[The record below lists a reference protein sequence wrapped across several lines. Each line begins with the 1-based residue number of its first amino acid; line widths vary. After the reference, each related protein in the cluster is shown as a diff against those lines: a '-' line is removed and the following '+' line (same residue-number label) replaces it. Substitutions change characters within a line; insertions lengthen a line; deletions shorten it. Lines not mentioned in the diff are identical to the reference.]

1 MDKNTKKILA
11 TTAVAAAAVTA
22 GVTTT
27 SVAHADTVDQ
37 AATQATN
44 DQLKQAEQNV
54 NVQKQNVQSATSVDN
69 QAADAVNKAQEDV
82 NAASDA
88 ANQASKTAANDAQ
101 AVSQASDAVKTA
113 QDQLNAASQVA
124 ANRDQVQA
132 DLNQAKS
139 DQAVIANQNANGQLN
154 SAVSDAQ
161 STANSASAAQ
171 QQASATN
178 NQAQAALSAAQNKL
192 SEAEKGAGQSVTQA
206 DVDAAQSAVND
217 AKAQKNTA
225 DQQVNAKSA
234 AVQTADSNVNAA
246 QTAADQ
252 ANTDL
257 NNAQQNSNA
266 NQQALSEA
274 QQALTNAK
282 KQGGQTSETSTK
294 KSVADILWIPDNF
307 GTVMKGAFDEG
318 AHLNQEQMNMLKQL
332 YTKNVNAFTD
342 NMDDVFSDADY
353 DTTYDLSGRS
363 YNVTDKQGKGTN
375 AGDELSV
382 FAADVLNA
390 FRSKLG
396 LAPVYANHN
405 LMIDNDYNYGHINSP
420 SSTYQST
427 TYNHRGQANPELDY
441 GVTQAYPIIGE
452 ANTYSMDQLKYNLFL
467 QIMQLAFKDAG
478 TTNIQGDHAAALF
491 GTTENDTNNS
501 QGQNQFIAVNLD
513 PESSNQLTNT
523 HTNIN
528 IVSLTDQA
536 ANTIKSANY
545 TSKLDNNSDST
556 VDLTDLQNKVD
567 QARTE
572 LQQAEAAV
580 QQAQATKTAADQK
593 LNDAKQAQ
601 SDAQTQLN
609 QAKAAQSHAEQ
620 ALSAA
625 NQKLADTK
633 AALAEA
639 QKNAADHSE
648 AIKNLQQQVADAQ
661 TKAAQAKKA
670 LDEANANV
678 QTANDKLSQA
688 QSALDDWTN
697 AKKAADQK
705 VADLQK
711 ALDNADPAAV
721 DAAQQALTDAQTK
734 LSEAETKA
742 DASKKALEDAQAK
755 LADAQKT
762 LDEAQS
768 KKSQTADALAKAQK
782 ALTAAQAELD
792 RIKNSQPSAP
802 TQPQTKT
809 DADQYGDAVQMKPI
823 NVTVNGQL
831 PEPQFV
837 NGFHK
842 VVKTT
847 DSMLVLSATKTDAVS
862 LPDGT
867 TASWANVNTVKAHL
881 ANAGTYYE
889 DVLVTFPDSST
900 TTVKE
905 QLNVTAAKTPDK
917 PVQPAQPAQP
927 ADKPA
932 EQPAAPAQPANKPAE
947 QSTDKPVAPSTSG
960 NGITA
965 PADNHQVATTTQ
977 ASVVEPV
984 ANQITGTN
992 EYMSVEPTA
1001 DNGHVVFNSADLV
1014 EPNTATEPTT
1024 REAYKAQ
1031 QAAANNHTNAE
1042 SLPQTGDATKSS
1054 ELLAAL
1060 GLGLSALTF
1069 GLVGKK
1075 RNN

>member
-1 MDKNTKKILA
+1 MDKNTKKILT
-11 TTAVAAAAVTA
+11 TTAVAAATVAA
-22 GVTTT
+22 GVTATT
-27 SVAHADTVDQ
+27 NNVKADTVDQ

-44 DQLKQAEQNV
+44 DQLTQAEQNV
-54 NVQKQNVQSATSVDN
+54 DVQKQNVQSATSADN

-88 ANQASKTAANDAQ
+88 TNQASQTAASDAQ
-101 AVSQASDAVKTA
+101 VVSQASDAVKTA
-113 QDQLNAASQVA
+113 QDQLNAASQATV
-124 ANRDQVQA
+124 NHDQAQA

-139 DQAVIANQNANGQLN
+139 DQAAIADQNANGQLN

-161 STANSASAAQ
+161 SAANSASAAQ
-171 QQASATN
+171 QQASAAN
-178 NQAQAALSAAQNKL
+178 DQAQTALSAAQNKL
-192 SEAEKGAGQSVTQA
+192 NEAEKGAGQSVTQA

-217 AKAQKNTA
+217 AQAQKNTA
-225 DQQVNAKSA
+225 DQQVNAQSA

-266 NQQALSEA
+266 KQQALSEA
-274 QQALTNAK
+274 QQALDNAK

-318 AHLNQEQMNMLKQL
+318 AHLNQEQMDMLKQL

-396 LAPVYANHN
+396 MPLFKVNSALNEYKDTENYDQHNILPPAN
-405 LMIDNDYNYGHINSP
+405 INSNTLTSKGQ
-420 SSTYQST
+420 SSIGIL
-427 TYNHRGQANPELDY
+427 N
-441 GVTQAYPIIGE
+441 GVSQGYPIMNE
-452 ANTYSMDQLKYNLFL
+452 PHTYSMDQLKYNLFL
-467 QIMQLAFKDAG
+467 QLMQSMFEDNSSVG
-478 TTNIQGDHAAALF
+478 TQGDHAATAL
-491 GTTENDTNNS
+491 GTSLHDSNASES
-501 QGQNQFIAVNLD
+501 PIQYISVNLD
-513 PESSNQLTNT
+513 PTSSNSLATVETN
-523 HTNIN
+523 
-528 IVSLTDQA
+528 VSTFAPTDQA
-536 ANTIKSANY
+536 AALLSPYDY
-545 TSKLDNNSDST
+545 TSKLDNNNGSAA
-556 VDLTDLQNKVD
+556 DLTDLQNKVD
-567 QARTE
+567 QARTK

-601 SDAQTQLN
+601 NDAQAQLN
-609 QAKAAQSHAEQ
+609 QAETVQSQTEQ
-620 ALSAA
+620 ALNAA
-625 NQKLADTK
+625 NQKLADVK
-633 AALAEA
+633 AALTEA
-639 QKNAADHSE
+639 QKSAADHN
-648 AIKNLQQQVADAQ
+648 ATIKNLQQQVADAQ
-661 TKAAQAKKA
+661 TKADQAKKT
-670 LDEANANV
+670 LDDANANV

-688 QSALDDWTN
+688 QSALNDWTN

-721 DAAQQALTDAQTK
+721 DAAQQALTAAQAK

-742 DASKKALEDAQAK
+742 DASKKILEAAQAK

-762 LDEAQS
+762 LDEAQN

-792 RIKNSQPSAP
+792 RIKNSQPSTPA
-802 TQPQTKT
+802 QTKT
-809 DADQYGDAVQMKPI
+809 DAEQYGDAVQMKPI
-823 NVTVNGQL
+823 DATVNGQL
-831 PEPQFV
+831 PEPQFI

-862 LPDGT
+862 LPEGT
-867 TASWANVNTVKAHL
+867 TASWVDANTVKAHL

-905 QLNVTAAKTPDK
+905 QLNVAAAKTPDQPAVPDKPTEQLAEQPVTPAQPADK
-917 PVQPAQPAQP
+917 PVAPSTPAQP

-932 EQPAAPAQPANKPAE
+932 ASDNGTTTPTDNRQATTPAN
-947 QSTDKPVAPSTSG
+947 
-960 NGITA
+960 
-965 PADNHQVATTTQ
+965 
-977 ASVVEPV
+977 VVEPV
-984 ANQITGTN
+984 ANQIEGTN

-1001 DNGHVVFNSADLV
+1001 DNRHVVFNSTDLI
-1014 EPNTATEPTT
+1014 EPNTTVESTT

-1031 QAAANNHTNAE
+1031 QAAANNTNDGK
-1042 SLPQTGDATKSS
+1042 LPQTGGDTKGS

>member
-1 MDKNTKKILA
+1 MEVNTKKILA
-11 TTAVAAAAVTA
+11 AVATISVTTVTA
-22 GVTTT
+22 GVTVTQT
-27 SVAHADTVDQ
+27 NAHADTVDQ
-37 AATQATN
+37 AATQTTN

-54 NVQKQNVQSATSVDN
+54 DVQKQNVQSATSADN

-88 ANQASKTAANDAQ
+88 TNKASQTATSDAQ

-113 QDQLNAASQVA
+113 QDQLNAASQAA
-124 ANRDQVQA
+124 ANRDQAQA
-132 DLNQAKS
+132 DLDQAKS
-139 DQAVIANQNANGQLN
+139 DQAAIANQNVNGQLN

-161 STANSASAAQ
+161 SAANSASAAQ
-171 QQASATN
+171 QQASAAN
-178 NQAQAALSAAQNKL
+178 DQAQTALSAAQNKL

-217 AKAQKNTA
+217 AQAQKNTA

-234 AVQTADSNVNAA
+234 AVQTADSNVSAA

-252 ANTDL
+252 ANADL

-266 NQQALSEA
+266 KQQALSEA
-274 QQALTNAK
+274 QQALTNAQ

-307 GTVMKGAFDEG
+307 ETVMKGAFDNG
-318 AHLNQEQMNMLKQL
+318 AKLTQAQIDMLKQL

-342 NMDDVFSDADY
+342 NMDNVFSDADY

-363 YNVTDKQGKGTN
+363 YNVTDKQGRGTK
-375 AGDELSV
+375 AADELSV

-390 FRSKLG
+390 FRTKLG
-396 LAPVYANHN
+396 VTPMTVNSAYNELTQVSVYNIPGKSEIGGLHRSD
-405 LMIDNDYNYGHINSP
+405 LIGVGG
-420 SSTYQST
+420 SSV
-427 TYNHRGQANPELDY
+427 EFDY
-441 GVTQAYPIIGE
+441 GVTQAYPILNE
-452 ANTYSMDQLKYNLFL
+452 PNTYSMDQLKYNVFL
-467 QIMQLAFKDAG
+467 QLMDAMFRDYSTDNG
-478 TTNIQGDHAAALF
+478 LIQGDHAGTLLGHF
-491 GTTENDTNNS
+491 GGNNPYAKH
-501 QGQNQFIAVNLD
+501 QYLLVMLN
-513 PESSNQLTNT
+513 PETGSSL
-523 HTNIN
+523 
-528 IVSLTDQA
+528 
-536 ANTIKSANY
+536 ANTETYVVNFSPNDETAAKFSPYDY
-545 TSKLDNNSDST
+545 TSKLDNNNGSSA
-556 VDLTDLQNKVD
+556 DLTDLQNKVD

-609 QAKAAQSHAEQ
+609 QAKAAQSQAEQ
-620 ALSAA
+620 ALDAA

-633 AALAEA
+633 VALAEA
-639 QKNAADHSE
+639 QKNAADHT
-648 AIKNLQQQVADAQ
+648 ATIKNLQQQVADAQ
-661 TKAAQAKKA
+661 AKAAQAKKA
-670 LDEANANV
+670 LDEVNTNV

-688 QSALDDWTN
+688 QSALNDWTN

-721 DAAQQALTDAQTK
+721 DAAQQALADAQAK

-742 DASKKALEDAQAK
+742 DASKKALKAAQAK

-792 RIKNSQPSAP
+792 RIKNSQPSTP
-802 TQPQTKT
+802 DQPQTKT
-809 DADQYGDAVQMKPI
+809 DAEQYGDAVQMKPI
-823 NVTVNGQL
+823 DTTVDGQL
-831 PEPQFV
+831 PEPQFI

-862 LPDGT
+862 LPEGT

-881 ANAGTYYE
+881 ANTGTYYE
-889 DVLVTFPDSST
+889 DVLVTFPDGST

-905 QLNVTAAKTPDK
+905 QLNVTAAKTPDQ
-917 PVQPAQPAQP
+917 PVTP
-927 ADKPA
+927 DKPT
-932 EQPAAPAQPANKPAE
+932 QPSNSNKG
-947 QSTDKPVAPSTSG
+947 TDITPSTS
-960 NGITA
+960 T
-965 PADNHQVATTTQ
+965 DDHRMTTDTTTPSTSAINQ
-977 ASVVEPV
+977 LASNATGTNTVEPV
-984 ANQITGTN
+984 ANQIDSTN
-992 EYMSVEPTA
+992 EYM
-1001 DNGHVVFNSADLV
+1001 
-1014 EPNTATEPTT
+1014 T
-1024 REAYKAQ
+1024 REEYKAQ
-1031 QAAANNHTNAE
+1031 QNAKK
-1042 SLPQTGDATKSS
+1042 LPQTGNDSNR
-1054 ELLAAL
+1054 AL
-1060 GLGLSALTF
+1060 SLVGLGLATFATMF
-1069 GLVGKK
+1069 GLSKK
-1075 RNN
+1075 RNF

>member
-1 MDKNTKKILA
+1 MEVNTKKILA
-11 TTAVAAAAVTA
+11 AVATISVTTVTA
-22 GVTTT
+22 GVTVTQT
-27 SVAHADTVDQ
+27 NAHADTVDQ
-37 AATQATN
+37 AATQTTN

-54 NVQKQNVQSATSVDN
+54 DVQKQNVQSATSADN

-88 ANQASKTAANDAQ
+88 TNKASQTATSDAQ

-113 QDQLNAASQVA
+113 QDQLNAASQAA
-124 ANRDQVQA
+124 ANRDQAQA
-132 DLNQAKS
+132 DLDQAKS
-139 DQAVIANQNANGQLN
+139 DQAAVANQNVNGQLN

-161 STANSASAAQ
+161 SAANSASAAQ
-171 QQASATN
+171 QQASAAN
-178 NQAQAALSAAQNKL
+178 DQAQTALSAAQNKL

-217 AKAQKNTA
+217 AQAQKNTA

-234 AVQTADSNVNAA
+234 AVQTADSNVSAA

-252 ANTDL
+252 ANADL

-266 NQQALSEA
+266 KQQALSEA
-274 QQALTNAK
+274 QQALTNAQ

-307 GTVMKGAFDEG
+307 ETVMKGAFDNG
-318 AHLNQEQMNMLKQL
+318 AKLTQAQIDMLKQL

-342 NMDDVFSDADY
+342 NMDNVFSDADY

-363 YNVTDKQGKGTN
+363 YNVTDKQGRGTK
-375 AGDELSV
+375 AADELSV

-390 FRSKLG
+390 FRTKLG
-396 LAPVYANHN
+396 VTPMTVNSAYNELTQVSVYNIPGKSEIGG
-405 LMIDNDYNYGHINSP
+405 L
-420 SSTYQST
+420 
-427 TYNHRGQANPELDY
+427 HRSDLIGVGGSAVEFDY
-441 GVTQAYPIIGE
+441 GVTQAYPILNE
-452 ANTYSMDQLKYNLFL
+452 PNTYSMDQLKYNVFL
-467 QIMQLAFKDAG
+467 QLMDAMFRDYSTDNG
-478 TTNIQGDHAAALF
+478 LIQGDHAGTLLGHF
-491 GTTENDTNNS
+491 GGNNPYAKH
-501 QGQNQFIAVNLD
+501 QYLLVMLN
-513 PESSNQLTNT
+513 PETGSSL
-523 HTNIN
+523 
-528 IVSLTDQA
+528 
-536 ANTIKSANY
+536 ANTETYVVNFSPNDETAAKFSPYDY
-545 TSKLDNNSDST
+545 TSKLDNNNGSSA
-556 VDLTDLQNKVD
+556 DLTDLQNKVD

-580 QQAQATKTAADQK
+580 QQAQATKNAVDQK

-601 SDAQTQLN
+601 NDAQTQLN
-609 QAKAAQSHAEQ
+609 QAKATQSQTEQ
-620 ALSAA
+620 ALNAA
-625 NQKLADTK
+625 DQKLADTK

-639 QKNAADHSE
+639 QKNAADHSA

-670 LDEANANV
+670 LDEANINV

-688 QSALDDWTN
+688 QSALNDWTN

-742 DASKKALEDAQAK
+742 DASKKTLEDTKIK
-755 LADAQKT
+755 LANTQKT
-762 LDEAQS
+762 LDEAKS

-792 RIKNSQPSAP
+792 RIKNSQPSTP
-802 TQPQTKT
+802 TQAKT
-809 DADQYGDAVQMKPI
+809 DAEQYGDAVQMKPI
-823 NVTVNGQL
+823 DATVNDQL
-831 PEPQFV
+831 PEPQFI

-862 LPDGT
+862 LPEGT
-867 TASWANVNTVKAHL
+867 TASWVDANTVKAHL
-881 ANAGTYYE
+881 TNAGTYYE

-905 QLNVTAAKTPDK
+905 QLNVAAAKTPD
-917 PVQPAQPAQP
+917 QPAVP
-927 ADKPA
+927 DKPT
-932 EQPAAPAQPANKPAE
+932 QPSDSNKGTDITPPT
-947 QSTDKPVAPSTSG
+947 STDDHRMTTDTTTPSTSAI
-960 NGITA
+960 NQSA
-965 PADNHQVATTTQ
+965 SNATGANT
-977 ASVVEPV
+977 VESV
-984 ANQITGTN
+984 ANQINGTN
-992 EYMSVEPTA
+992 EYM
-1001 DNGHVVFNSADLV
+1001 
-1014 EPNTATEPTT
+1014 T
-1024 REAYKAQ
+1024 REEYKAQ
-1031 QAAANNHTNAE
+1031 QNAKK
-1042 SLPQTGDATKSS
+1042 LPQTGNDSNR
-1054 ELLAAL
+1054 AL
-1060 GLGLSALTF
+1060 SLVGLGLATFATMF
-1069 GLVGKK
+1069 GLSKK
-1075 RNN
+1075 RGF

>member
-1 MDKNTKKILA
+1 MDKNTKKILT
-11 TTAVAAAAVTA
+11 TTAVAAAAVAA

-44 DQLKQAEQNV
+44 NQLKQAEQNV
-54 NVQKQNVQSATSVDN
+54 DVQKQNVQSATSADN

-88 ANQASKTAANDAQ
+88 TNQASQTAASDAQ
-101 AVSQASDAVKTA
+101 VVSQASDAVKTA
-113 QDQLNAASQVA
+113 QDQLNAASQAA
-124 ANRDQVQA
+124 ANRDQAQA
-132 DLNQAKS
+132 NLDQAKS
-139 DQAVIANQNANGQLN
+139 DQAAIANQNANSQLN

-161 STANSASAAQ
+161 SAANSASAAQ
-171 QQASATN
+171 QQASAAN
-178 NQAQAALSAAQNKL
+178 DQAQTALSAAQNKL
-192 SEAEKGAGQSVTQA
+192 NEAEKGAGQSVTQA

-217 AKAQKNTA
+217 AQAQKNTA

-252 ANTDL
+252 ANADL

-266 NQQALSEA
+266 KQQALSEA
-274 QQALTNAK
+274 QQALDNAK

-318 AHLNQEQMNMLKQL
+318 HHLTQEQMDMLQQL

-375 AGDELSV
+375 AQAELEV

-396 LAPVYANHN
+396 LKPFNVNTDLDAWDDY
-405 LMIDNDYNYGHINSP
+405 YNYNDHSVTP
-420 SSTYQST
+420 PT
-427 TYNHRGQANPELDY
+427 TLDAHGPETIGNGSAQYDY
-441 GVTQAYPIIGE
+441 GVTQAYPIMNE
-452 ANTYSMDQLKYNLFL
+452 PNTYSMDQLKYNLFL
-467 QIMQLAFKDAG
+467 QLMQDMFKD
-478 TTNIQGDHAAALF
+478 TTTDGSDLQGDHA
-491 GTTENDTNNS
+491 GTLLGHFNNNNPTAGTQYITVS
-501 QGQNQFIAVNLD
+501 LD
-513 PESSNQLTNT
+513 PTTGDRLANTNT
-523 HTNIN
+523 NI
-528 IVSLTDQA
+528 STFALTDQA
-536 ANTIKSANY
+536 ANAIKSANY
-545 TSKLDNNSDST
+545 TSKLDNNNGSAA
-556 VDLTDLQNKVD
+556 DLTDLQNKVD

-593 LNDAKQAQ
+593 LNDAQQAQ
-601 SDAQTQLN
+601 SAAQTQLN
-609 QAKAAQSHAEQ
+609 QAKTAQSQAEQ
-620 ALSAA
+620 ALNAA

-633 AALAEA
+633 AALTEA
-639 QKNAADHSE
+639 QKSAADHN
-648 AIKNLQQQVADAQ
+648 ATIKNLQQQVADAQ
-661 TKAAQAKKA
+661 AKADQAKKA

-678 QTANDKLSQA
+678 KNANDKLSQA
-688 QSALDDWTN
+688 QSALNNWTN

-721 DAAQQALTDAQTK
+721 DAAQQALTDAQAK

-742 DASKKALEDAQAK
+742 DASKKALKDAQAK
-755 LADAQKT
+755 LANAQKT
-762 LDEAQS
+762 LDEAQN

-782 ALTAAQAELD
+782 ALTDAQAELD
-792 RIKNSQPSAP
+792 RIKNSQPSTPA
-802 TQPQTKT
+802 QTKT
-809 DADQYGDAVQMKPI
+809 DAEQYGDAVQMKPI
-823 NVTVNGQL
+823 DATVNGQL

-847 DSMLVLSATKTDAVS
+847 DSMLILSAAKTDAVS

-867 TASWANVNTVKAHL
+867 TASWADANTVKAHL

-889 DVLVTFPDSST
+889 DVLVTFPDGST

-905 QLNVTAAKTPDK
+905 QLNVTAAKTPD
-917 PVQPAQPAQP
+917 QP

-932 EQPAAPAQPANKPAE
+932 EQPATPEQPANKPAV
-947 QSTDKPVAPSTSG
+947 SDKGT
-960 NGITA
+960 TA
-965 PADNHQVATTTQ
+965 PTDNHQATTQTN
-977 ASVVEPV
+977 VVEPV

-992 EYMSVEPTA
+992 EYMSVEPTTDA
-1001 DNGHVVFNSADLV
+1001 GHVVFNDTDLV
-1014 EPNTATEPTT
+1014 EPNTANEPTT
-1024 REAYKAQ
+1024 RKAYKAQ
-1031 QAAANNHTNAE
+1031 QAAANNHTNVE

>member
-1 MDKNTKKILA
+1 MDKNTKKIL
-11 TTAVAAAAVTA
+11 TTAAVAATAVTA
-22 GVTTT
+22 GVMTT

-37 AATQATN
+37 ATTQTTN

-54 NVQKQNVQSATSVDN
+54 DAQKQNVQSATSADN

-82 NAASDA
+82 NIASDA
-88 ANQASKTAANDAQ
+88 ANQASQTATSDAQ

-113 QDQLNAASQVA
+113 QDQLNAASQAA
-124 ANRDQVQA
+124 ANRDQAQA

-161 STANSASAAQ
+161 SAVNSALAAQ
-171 QQASATN
+171 QQASAAN
-178 NQAQAALSAAQNKL
+178 DQAQTALSDAQNKL

-217 AKAQKNTA
+217 AQAQKNTA

-246 QTAADQ
+246 KTAADQ

-266 NQQALSEA
+266 KQQALSEA
-274 QQALTNAK
+274 QQALDNAK

-318 AHLNQEQMNMLKQL
+318 HHLTQEQMDMLKQL

-363 YNVTDKQGKGTN
+363 YNVTDKQGKGIN
-375 AGDELSV
+375 AQAELEV

-396 LAPVYANHN
+396 FGLFSANTLFDQFN
-405 LMIDNDYNYGHINSP
+405 NYYNTADHSNPLPSGINQNTVKTLGH
-420 SSTYQST
+420 SSAQY
-427 TYNHRGQANPELDY
+427 DY
-441 GVTQAYPIIGE
+441 GVTQAYPVLDE
-452 ANTYSMDQLKYNLFL
+452 PNTYSMDQLKYNIFL
-467 QIMQLAFKDAG
+467 QLMQDMFHDTRTQLQ
-478 TTNIQGDHAAALF
+478 TQGDHA
-491 GTTENDTNNS
+491 GTLLGHSANNNPENKR
-501 QGQNQFIAVNLD
+501 QYLVIELD
-513 PESSNQLTNT
+513 PSTGNTLANTNT
-523 HTNIN
+523 YIST
-528 IVSLTDQA
+528 A
-536 ANTIKSANY
+536 APDESTWNLLKDGNY
-545 TSKLDNNSDST
+545 TSKLDNNNGSAA
-556 VDLTDLQNKVD
+556 DLTDLQNKVD

-609 QAKAAQSHAEQ
+609 QAKTAQSQAEQ

-625 NQKLADTK
+625 NQKLADTT

-639 QKNAADHSE
+639 QKNAANHS
-648 AIKNLQQQVADAQ
+648 AAVKNLQKQVAN
-661 TKAAQAKKA
+661 AQAKADQAKKT
-670 LDEANANV
+670 LDDANANV

-688 QSALDDWTN
+688 QSALNDWTN

-711 ALDNADPAAV
+711 ALDNADPAVV
-721 DAAQQALTDAQTK
+721 DAAEQAVAEAQSKLNAAKTK
-734 LSEAETKA
+734 SA
-742 DASKKALEDAQAK
+742 ASQKALNDAQAK

-762 LDEAQS
+762 LDKAQN

-792 RIKNSQPSAP
+792 RIKNSQPSTP
-802 TQPQTKT
+802 DQPQTKT
-809 DADQYGDAVQMKPI
+809 DAEQYGDAVQMKPI
-823 NVTVNGQL
+823 DVTANGQL

-847 DSMLVLSATKTDAVS
+847 DSMLILSAAKTDAVS
-862 LPDGT
+862 LPEGT
-867 TASWANVNTVKAHL
+867 TASWADANTVKAHL

-889 DVLVTFPDSST
+889 DVLVTFPDGST
-900 TTVKE
+900 TTAKE
-905 QLNVTAAKTPDK
+905 QLNVTAAKTPDQ
-917 PVQPAQPAQP
+917 PATPAEPAQPAAPEQP

-932 EQPAAPAQPANKPAE
+932 ASDNGTTTPTDNRQATTPAN
-947 QSTDKPVAPSTSG
+947 
-960 NGITA
+960 
-965 PADNHQVATTTQ
+965 
-977 ASVVEPV
+977 VVEPV
-984 ANQITGTN
+984 ANQIEGTN
-992 EYMSVEPTA
+992 EYMSVEPM
-1001 DNGHVVFNSADLV
+1001 
-1014 EPNTATEPTT
+1014 T
-1024 REAYKAQ
+1024 REAYRAQQ
-1031 QAAANNHTNAE
+1031 QAAVKNSSNAGQ
-1042 SLPQTGDATKSS
+1042 LPQTGNHQSLTA
-1054 ELLAAL
+1054 LIVGGLAV
-1060 GLGLSALTF
+1060 GLSMF
-1069 GLVGKK
+1069 GLASKK
-1075 RNN
+1075 RY

>member
-1 MDKNTKKILA
+1 MDKNTKKILT
-11 TTAVAAAAVTA
+11 TTAVAAAAVAT

-37 AATQATN
+37 PVQQATN

-54 NVQKQNVQSATSVDN
+54 DAQKQNVQSATSADN

-88 ANQASKTAANDAQ
+88 TNQASQAVASDAQ
-101 AVSQASDAVKTA
+101 AVSQASDAVKTV
-113 QDQLNAASQVA
+113 QDQLNAASQAA
-124 ANRDQVQA
+124 ANRDQAQA
-132 DLNQAKS
+132 DLNQAKA
-139 DQAVIANQNANGQLN
+139 DQAAIANQNANGQLN

-161 STANSASAAQ
+161 SAANSASNAQ
-171 QQASATN
+171 QQASAAN
-178 NQAQAALSAAQNKL
+178 DQAQTALSDAQNKL

-206 DVDAAQSAVND
+206 DVDAAQSAVNAAQ
-217 AKAQKNTA
+217 AKKNTA

-234 AVQTADSNVNAA
+234 AVQTVDSNVNTA

-266 NQQALSEA
+266 KQQALSEA
-274 QQALTNAK
+274 QQALDNAK

-318 AHLNQEQMNMLKQL
+318 AHLNQEQMDMLKQL

-396 LAPVYANHN
+396 LASVYANHN

-427 TYNHRGQANPELDY
+427 AYNHRGQANPELDY
-441 GVTQAYPIIGE
+441 GVTQAYPIMGE
-452 ANTYSMDQLKYNLFL
+452 ANTYSMDQLKYNVFL
-467 QIMQLAFKDAG
+467 QLMQLAFNDAG
-478 TTNIQGDHAAALF
+478 KTNIQGDHAAALL
-491 GTTENDTNNS
+491 GTTANNTNDS
-501 QGQNQFIAVNLD
+501 AGKNQFIAVNLD
-513 PESSNQLTNT
+513 PESGNQLANT
-523 HTNIN
+523 HTDIN
-528 IVSLTDQA
+528 IISLNDQA
-536 ANTIKSANY
+536 ANAIKSANY
-545 TSKLDNNSDST
+545 TSKLDNNNGSSA
-556 VDLTDLQNKVD
+556 DLTDLQNKVD
-567 QARTE
+567 QARTN

-609 QAKAAQSHAEQ
+609 QAKTAQRQAEQ
-620 ALSAA
+620 ALNAA

-633 AALAEA
+633 AALTEA
-639 QKNAADHSE
+639 QKSAADHNTT
-648 AIKNLQQQVADAQ
+648 IKNLQQQVADAQ
-661 TKAAQAKKA
+661 AKADQAKKA

-678 QTANDKLSQA
+678 KNANDKLSQA
-688 QSALDDWTN
+688 QSALNNWTN

-721 DAAQQALTDAQTK
+721 DAAQQALADAQAK

-742 DASKKALEDAQAK
+742 DASKKILEAAQAK

-792 RIKNSQPSAP
+792 RIKNSQPS
-802 TQPQTKT
+802 TSGQPQTKT
-809 DADQYGDAVQMKPI
+809 DAEQYRDAVQMKPI
-823 NVTVNGQL
+823 DATVNGQL
-831 PEPQFV
+831 PEPQFI

-842 VVKTT
+842 VIKTT
-847 DSMLVLSATKTDAVS
+847 DSMLILSAAKTDAVS
-862 LPDGT
+862 LPEGT
-867 TASWANVNTVKAHL
+867 TASWADANTVKAHL

-889 DVLVTFPDSST
+889 DVLVTFPDGST
-900 TTVKE
+900 TTAKE
-905 QLNVTAAKTPDK
+905 QLNVTAAKTPDQ
-917 PVQPAQPAQP
+917 PATPAEPAQPAAPEQP

-932 EQPAAPAQPANKPAE
+932 ASDNGTTTPTDNRQATTPAN
-947 QSTDKPVAPSTSG
+947 
-960 NGITA
+960 
-965 PADNHQVATTTQ
+965 
-977 ASVVEPV
+977 VVEPV
-984 ANQITGTN
+984 ANQIEGTN
-992 EYMSVEPTA
+992 EYMSVEPM
-1001 DNGHVVFNSADLV
+1001 
-1014 EPNTATEPTT
+1014 T
-1024 REAYKAQ
+1024 REAYRAQQ
-1031 QAAANNHTNAE
+1031 QAAVKNSSNAGQ
-1042 SLPQTGDATKSS
+1042 LPQTGNHQSLTA
-1054 ELLAAL
+1054 LIVGGLAV
-1060 GLGLSALTF
+1060 GLSMF
-1069 GLVGKK
+1069 GLASKK
-1075 RNN
+1075 RY

>member
-1 MDKNTKKILA
+1 MFFKRRLLIMDKNTKKIL
-11 TTAVAAAAVTA
+11 TTAAVAATAVTA

-37 AATQATN
+37 TATQTTN

-54 NVQKQNVQSATSVDN
+54 DAQKQNVQSATSADN

-82 NAASDA
+82 NTASDA
-88 ANQASKTAANDAQ
+88 TNQASQTAASDAQ

-113 QDQLNAASQVA
+113 QDQLNAASQAA
-124 ANRDQVQA
+124 ANRDQAQA

-139 DQAVIANQNANGQLN
+139 DQAAIANQNANGQLN

-161 STANSASAAQ
+161 SAANSASAAQ

-206 DVDAAQSAVND
+206 DVDAAQSAVNG
-217 AKAQKNTA
+217 AQAQKNTA
-225 DQQVNAKSA
+225 DQQVNAKSV

-266 NQQALSEA
+266 KQQALSEA

-294 KSVADILWIPDNF
+294 KSVADILWIPSNF

-318 AHLNQEQMNMLKQL
+318 AHLNQDQINMLKQL

-342 NMDDVFSDADY
+342 DMDDVFSDADY
-353 DTTYDLSGRS
+353 NTTYDLSGRS
-363 YNVTDKQGKGTN
+363 YNVTDKQGKGIN
-375 AGDELSV
+375 ASYELSV

-396 LAPVYANHN
+396 MPLLSVNQNYTND
-405 LMIDNDYNYGHINSP
+405 IDYNDYNNHSVTPPI
-420 SSTYQST
+420 
-427 TYNHRGQANPELDY
+427 YNHFSTGSLGTSSATYMSSVAN
-441 GVTQAYPIIGE
+441 AYPIMGE
-452 ANTYSMDQLKYNLFL
+452 ANTYSMDQLKYSLFL
-467 QIMQLAFKDAG
+467 QLMQAAFKDADDG
-478 TTNIQGDHAAALF
+478 IQGDHAQTML
-491 GTTENDTNNS
+491 GS
-501 QGQNQFIAVNLD
+501 I
-513 PESSNQLTNT
+513 TNT
-523 HTNIN
+523 TPAVTYVSVNMDPSTGFDLHNTETNIS
-528 IVSLTDQA
+528 VSAFNTDGA
-536 ANTIKSANY
+536 KLLAPYDY
-545 TSKLDNNSDST
+545 TSKLDNSDGSSSE
-556 VDLTDLQNKVD
+556 LTDLQNKVD

-572 LQQAEAAV
+572 LSQAEAAV

-601 SDAQTQLN
+601 SDAEAQLN
-609 QAKAAQSHAEQ
+609 QAKAAQSQAEQ
-620 ALSAA
+620 VLNTAT
-625 NQKLADTK
+625 QKLNDTK
-633 AALAEA
+633 TALADA
-639 QKNAADHSE
+639 QKNAADHN
-648 AIKNLQQQVADAQ
+648 ATIKNLQQQVADAQ
-661 TKAAQAKKA
+661 TKADQAKKA

-688 QSALDDWTN
+688 QTALNNWTA

-711 ALDNADPAAV
+711 ALDNANPAVV
-721 DAAQQALTDAQTK
+721 DAAQQALANAQAK
-734 LSEAETKA
+734 LNEAETKA

-762 LDEAQS
+762 LDAAKN
-768 KKSQTADALAKAQK
+768 KKSQTADALANAQK
-782 ALTAAQAELD
+782 ALTVAQAELN
-792 RIKNSQPSAP
+792 RIKNSQPSTP
-802 TQPQTKT
+802 DQPAQTKT
-809 DADQYGDAVQMKPI
+809 DAEQYGDAVQMKPI
-823 NVTVNGQL
+823 DVTVNGQL

-842 VVKTT
+842 VVKAT

-862 LPDGT
+862 LPEGT
-867 TASWANVNTVKAHL
+867 TASWVDVNAVKAHL

-889 DVLVTFPDSST
+889 DVLVAFPDGST
-900 TTVKE
+900 TTAKE
-905 QLNVTAAKTPDK
+905 QLNVAAATTPDQ
-917 PVQPAQPAQP
+917 PATPAEPAQPSKPAEPAQPVTPEQP

-932 EQPAAPAQPANKPAE
+932 GSNNGTAG
-947 QSTDKPVAPSTSG
+947 ST
-960 NGITA
+960 
-965 PADNHQVATTTQ
+965 DNHQAATDVTTPTNT
-977 ASVVEPV
+977 VEPV
-984 ANQITGTN
+984 ANQIEGTN

-1001 DNGHVVFNSADLV
+1001 DNGHVVFNSTDLI
-1014 EPNTATEPTT
+1014 EPNTTAEPTT

-1031 QAAANNHTNAE
+1031 QAAVNNTNDGK
-1042 SLPQTGDATKSS
+1042 LPQTSDDAKGS

>member
-1 MDKNTKKILA
+1 MDKNTKKILT
-11 TTAVAAAAVTA
+11 TTAVAAATVAA
-22 GVTTT
+22 GVTATT
-27 SVAHADTVDQ
+27 NNVKADTVDQ

-44 DQLKQAEQNV
+44 DQLTQAEQNV
-54 NVQKQNVQSATSVDN
+54 DVQKQNVQSATSADN

-88 ANQASKTAANDAQ
+88 TNQASQTAASDAQ
-101 AVSQASDAVKTA
+101 VVSQASDTVKTA
-113 QDQLNAASQVA
+113 QDQLNAASQAA
-124 ANRDQVQA
+124 ANRDQTQA
-132 DLNQAKS
+132 DLNQAKA
-139 DQAVIANQNANGQLN
+139 DQAAIANLNANGQLN

-161 STANSASAAQ
+161 SAANSASNAQ
-171 QQASATN
+171 QQASAAN
-178 NQAQAALSAAQNKL
+178 DQAQTALSDAQNKL
-192 SEAEKGAGQSVTQA
+192 SKAEKGAGQSVTQA
-206 DVDAAQSAVND
+206 DVDAAQSAVN
-217 AKAQKNTA
+217 AAQAQKNTA

-266 NQQALSEA
+266 KQQALSEA
-274 QQALTNAK
+274 QQALDNAK

-318 AHLNQEQMNMLKQL
+318 HHLTQEQMDMLKQL

-382 FAADVLNA
+382 FAADVLNP
-390 FRSKLG
+390 FREALGFSKLTVNDTYNQ
-396 LAPVYANHN
+396 LIYN
-405 LMIDNDYNYGHINSP
+405 NDYNDHSYSVP
-420 SSTYQST
+420 SNITLNQLTSLGGSSAQF
-427 TYNHRGQANPELDY
+427 DY
-441 GVTQAYPIIGE
+441 GVTQAYPILNE
-452 ANTYSMDQLKYNLFL
+452 PNVYSMDQLKYNLFL
-467 QIMQLAFKDAG
+467 QLMQDMFHD
-478 TTNIQGDHAAALF
+478 TTTDGSDLQGDHA
-491 GTTENDTNNS
+491 GTLLGHFAKNNPEAEH
-501 QGQNQFIAVNLD
+501 NYIFVMLD
-513 PESSNQLTNT
+513 PATGNT
-523 HTNIN
+523 LAN
-528 IVSLTDQA
+528 
-536 ANTIKSANY
+536 ANTYISTFAPDESTWNLLKDGNY
-545 TSKLDNNSDST
+545 TSKLDNNNGSAA
-556 VDLTDLQNKVD
+556 DLTDLQNKVD

-601 SDAQTQLN
+601 SDAEAQLN
-609 QAKAAQSHAEQ
+609 QAKTAQSRAEQ

-639 QKNAADHSE
+639 QKNAANHS
-648 AIKNLQQQVADAQ
+648 AAVKNLQKQVADAQ
-661 TKAAQAKKA
+661 AKADQAKKT

-688 QSALDDWTN
+688 QSALNDWTN

-711 ALDNADPAAV
+711 ALDNANPAAV
-721 DAAQQALTDAQTK
+721 DAAQQALADAQAK
-734 LSEAETKA
+734 LNDVETKA
-742 DASKKALEDAQAK
+742 DASKKALENAQAK

-762 LDEAQS
+762 LDEAQN
-768 KKSQTADALAKAQK
+768 KKSQTADALAKAQQ

-792 RIKNSQPSAP
+792 RVKNSQPSTP
-802 TQPQTKT
+802 DQPQTKT
-809 DADQYGDAVQMKPI
+809 DAEQYGDAVQMKPI
-823 NVTVNGQL
+823 DATVNGQL

-862 LPDGT
+862 LPEGT
-867 TASWANVNTVKAHL
+867 TASWADVNAVKAHL

-889 DVLVTFPDSST
+889 DVLVTFPDGST
-900 TTVKE
+900 TTAKE
-905 QLNVTAAKTPDK
+905 QLNVTAATTPDQ
-917 PVQPAQPAQP
+917 PATPADPAQPVTPEQP

-932 EQPAAPAQPANKPAE
+932 APLT
-947 QSTDKPVAPSTSG
+947 SDK
-960 NGITA
+960 GITA
-965 PADNHQVATTTQ
+965 PADNHQATTQTN
-977 ASVVEPV
+977 VVEPV

-992 EYMSVEPTA
+992 KYMSVEPTA
-1001 DNGHVVFNSADLV
+1001 DNGHAVFNGTDLV

-1031 QAAANNHTNAE
+1031 QAAANNHTNAA
-1042 SLPQTGDATKSS
+1042 SLPQTGNATKSS

-1075 RNN
+1075 RND

>member
-1 MDKNTKKILA
+1 MNKNTKKVLT

-22 GVTTT
+22 SVTTT
-27 SVAHADTVDQ
+27 SVVHADTVDQ
-37 AATQATN
+37 AATQTTN

-54 NVQKQNVQSATSVDN
+54 DVQKQNVQSATSADN

-82 NAASDA
+82 NTASDA
-88 ANQASKTAANDAQ
+88 TNQASQTAASDAQ

-113 QDQLNAASQVA
+113 QDQLNATSQAA
-124 ANRDQVQA
+124 ANRDQAQA

-139 DQAVIANQNANGQLN
+139 DQAAIADQNANSQLN
-154 SAVSDAQ
+154 SAVSAAQ
-161 STANSASAAQ
+161 SAANSAANAQ
-171 QQASATN
+171 QQASVAN
-178 NQAQAALSAAQNKL
+178 DQAQTALSDAQNKL

-217 AKAQKNTA
+217 AQAQKNTA

-252 ANTDL
+252 ANADL

-266 NQQALSEA
+266 KQQALSEA
-274 QQALTNAK
+274 QQALTNAQN
-282 KQGGQTSETSTK
+282 QGGQTSETSTK

-318 AHLNQEQMNMLKQL
+318 HHLTQEQMNMLKQL

-382 FAADVLNA
+382 FTADVLNA

-396 LAPVYANHN
+396 MPLLSVNQNYTND
-405 LMIDNDYNYGHINSP
+405 IDYNDYNNHSVTP
-420 SSTYQST
+420 P
-427 TYNHRGQANPELDY
+427 TYNNFSTGSLGTSSATYMSSAAN
-441 GVTQAYPIIGE
+441 AYPIMDQP
-452 ANTYSMDQLKYNLFL
+452 NTYSMDQLKYSLFL
-467 QIMQLAFKDAG
+467 QLMQAMFKDADDS
-478 TTNIQGDHAAALF
+478 IQGDHAQTML
-491 GTTENDTNNS
+491 GNITNNAIPAATYIS
-501 QGQNQFIAVNLD
+501 VNMN
-513 PESSNQLTNT
+513 PSTGTHLTNT
-523 HTNIN
+523 ETNIN
-528 IVSLTDQA
+528 VSAFNNDGAKTLA
-536 ANTIKSANY
+536 PYNY
-545 TSKLDNNSDST
+545 TSKLDNNNGSAA
-556 VDLTDLQNKVD
+556 DLTDLQNKVD

-593 LNDAKQAQ
+593 LNNAKQAQ
-601 SDAQTQLN
+601 SDAEAQLN
-609 QAKAAQSHAEQ
+609 QAKAAQSQAEQ
-620 ALSAA
+620 ALNAA
-625 NQKLADTK
+625 NQKLSDTK
-633 AALAEA
+633 AALAGA
-639 QKNAADHSE
+639 QKNAADHN
-648 AIKNLQQQVADAQ
+648 ATIKNLQQQVADAQ
-661 TKAAQAKKA
+661 ATADKVKKT

-678 QTANDKLSQA
+678 QTASDKLSRA
-688 QSALDDWTN
+688 QSALNDWTT

-711 ALDNADPAAV
+711 ALDNANPAAV
-721 DAAQQALTDAQTK
+721 DAAQQALADAQAK
-734 LSEAETKA
+734 LNESETNA
-742 DASKKALEDAQAK
+742 DASKKALEDAKAK

-762 LDEAQS
+762 LNEAQN

-782 ALTAAQAELD
+782 ALTAAQVELD
-792 RIKNSQPSAP
+792 RIKNSQPSTP
-802 TQPQTKT
+802 DQPQTKT
-809 DADQYGDAVQMKPI
+809 DAEQYGDAVQMKPI

-862 LPDGT
+862 LPEGT
-867 TASWANVNTVKAHL
+867 TASWADVNAVKAHL

-889 DVLVTFPDSST
+889 DVLVAFPDGST

-905 QLNVTAAKTPDK
+905 QLNVTAAKTPDQPATPDK
-917 PVQPAQPAQP
+917 PVEPTQPS
-927 ADKPA
+927 KPTN
-932 EQPAAPAQPANKPAE
+932 PV
-947 QSTDKPVAPSTSG
+947 VAPSTSD
-960 NGITA
+960 NGTTA
-965 PADNHQVATTTQ
+965 PADNHQATTPANT
-977 ASVVEPV
+977 VEPV
-984 ANQITGTN
+984 ANQIDSTN
-992 EYMSVEPTA
+992 EYM
-1001 DNGHVVFNSADLV
+1001 
-1014 EPNTATEPTT
+1014 T
-1024 REAYKAQ
+1024 REEYKAQ
-1031 QAAANNHTNAE
+1031 QNAKK
-1042 SLPQTGDATKSS
+1042 LPQTGNDSNR
-1054 ELLAAL
+1054 AL
-1060 GLGLSALTF
+1060 SLVGLGLATFATMF
-1069 GLVGKK
+1069 GLSKK
-1075 RNN
+1075 RNF